1 MSEALKE
8 LLNKKT
14 FSDKLIDLLSSS
26 AERKLTSDSQ
36 YWINRYTNEM
46 NLKICPWGY
55 AIRSKKEL
63 ERHQKQKVIF
73 VQKCEIQES
82 LEKINMNEEFLVLFP
97 KEIGEGQKKHYVMV
111 YVPTN
116 E

>member
-1 MSEALKE
+1 MSKALDE
-8 LLNKKT
+8 LLNKKS
-14 FSDKLIDLLSSS
+14 FADKLIELLGSF

-36 YWINRYTNEM
+36 YWIHRYTNEM

-55 AIRSKKEL
+55 VIRSEKEL
-63 ERHQKQKVIF
+63 ERHRKQKVIF

-97 KEIGEGQKKHYVMV
+97 KETVEGQKKHYVMV
-111 YVPTN
+111 YVPTS